1 MPFQTAVGIMPAP
14 AVEGD
19 FCDANPRYTL
29 DAGPGGVVSGAN
41 SGITGISGLVV
52 GRFAWVTSPLDA
64 NNAGAVANNSGSGP
78 VSGFVHR
85 EQQGLFTV
93 YLQEVTMAQPPGF
106 PTTLFSG
113 GGFWVVNRGSGE
125 ATVGMKAYA
134 NFVGGAVS
142 FAATGS
148 ATTAATGSASSIA
161 AETSSFTGS
170 IVDNL
175 MTVTGAVTGTIYPG
189 TTISGTNVASGTL
202 VVSQAS
208 GTAGG
213 DGTYYVSIPDQS
225 VAAGTTISGTYGLL
239 TVGGT
244 VTGTWAVGGTIS
256 GTSVVAGT
264 AITALGTGTGGAGT
278 YVVNNNTVV
287 ASTAISQAGNVE
299 TSWYAKSA
307 GPAGALV
314 KISNMPVG

>member
-19 FCDANPRYTL
+19 FCDTNPRYTY
-29 DAGPGGVVSGAN
+29 DAGPGGVVSGAL
-41 SGITGISGLVV
+41 SGVAGISGLLV

-64 NNAGAVANNSGSGP
+64 DNAAAVANNSGSGP

-93 YLQEVTMAQPPGF
+93 YLQEVTMAMPPGF
-106 PTTLFSG
+106 PATLFSG
-113 GGFWVVNRGSGE
+113 GGFWVVNRGTAE

-134 NFVGGAVS
+134 NYNGGAVS

-148 ATTAATGSASSIA
+148 PTTAATGSASSIA

-202 VVSQAS
+202 IISQAS
-208 GTAGG
+208 GMVGG

-225 VAAGTTISGTYGLL
+225 VAATTISGTYGLL

-244 VTGTWAVGGTIS
+244 VTGTFAIGGNLT

-278 YVVNNNTVV
+278 YAVNNNTVV
-287 ASTAISQAGNVE
+287 SSTSIGQIGNVE
-299 TSWYAKSA
+299 TKWIAMSA
-307 GPAGALV
+307 APAGGLV
-314 KISNMPVG
+314 KISNQPLG